1 MRSNKH
7 IKYVNKAKKLDEKQ
21 KLVLYTESLTLKSA
35 SDYISMIC
43 TDTEGNNP
51 VEILKNEIRAG
62 LIREFSPSILKMKS
76 FEHIVENV
84 MYNLQ
89 KRALEEDK

>member
-1 MRSNKH
+1 MRSNRK
-7 IKYVNKAKKLDEKQ
+7 IKYVNKPSKLDGKQ
-21 KLVLYTESLTLKSA
+21 KLFLFAQSLSLKSA

-43 TDTEGNNP
+43 SDKEGISP
-51 VEILKNEIRAG
+51 VEVLKNQIRAG

-84 MYNLQ
+84 MHNLQ
-89 KRALEEDK
+89 KKALEEDE